1 MTVLPVPRRRLALAV
16 AASIALVMAA
26 PFLGEMRS
34 QLRAAFPVQF
44 TLIVKGIV
52 GVSVLV
58 ALVVARV
65 RERRAMRYGA
75 MGLAVVLAAVYAL
88 ATGSMDPNIFWVEAI
103 HFIQYGI
110 ITFLFY
116 RVWRERGDASSLVV
130 PFVAAFTVGIAEEG
144 YQWFLPARV
153 GELKDVW
160 LNGVAI
166 GCGLLFSLGAAPLP
180 AFSWPW
186 RSGSPRLV
194 LRATA
199 VAVLALAAFVH
210 AVHLGVEIQDPD
222 AGSFVSRFT
231 AAQLQALDRE
241 RAAAWQVAPPL
252 VRPPRFSREDQF
264 MTEGLQ
270 HVQARNKA
278 WDGGRAD
285 VAWRENLVLE
295 RYFPSVLDTPS
306 YVAKAGHRWSAA
318 HRADA
323 EARAAAA
330 QTTTY
335 ASAAYPYP
343 IYVWPPLGLWGA
355 ALTLAVLLWTIGHTR
370 PGASLRE

>member
-1 MTVLPVPRRRLALAV
+1 VTLLSVPRRRLALAV
-16 AASIALVMAA
+16 AAAVALVMAA
-26 PFLGEMRS
+26 PFLGELRS
-34 QLRAAFPVQF
+34 QLRAAFPSQF

-52 GVSVLV
+52 GVSLLV
-58 ALVVARV
+58 ALIVARV

-75 MGLAVVLAAVYAL
+75 MGVAVALAAAYAL

-116 RVWRERGDASSLVV
+116 RIWRDRGDWSSLVV
-130 PFVAAFTVGIAEEG
+130 PSIAAFIVGIAEEG

-153 GELKDVW
+153 GELNDVW

-166 GCGLLFSLGAAPLP
+166 GCGLLFSLGATPL
-180 AFSWPW
+180 ASFSRRWQQ
-186 RSGSPRLV
+186 GSPRLI
-194 LRATA
+194 LRVTA

-210 AVHLGVEIQDPD
+210 VVHLGVEIRDPD
-222 AGSFVSRFT
+222 AGVFDSRYT
-231 AAQLQALDRE
+231 AAQLETLDQE
-241 RAAAWQVAPPL
+241 RAAVWKVSPPL

-270 HVQARNKA
+270 HVQERNKA
-278 WDGGRAD
+278 WGAGRAD
-285 VAWRENLVLE
+285 TAWRENLILE

-306 YVAKAGHRWSAA
+306 YVAKNGHRWSAE

-323 EARAAAA
+323 ETQVAGAAGAA
-330 QTTTY
+330 Y
-335 ASAAYPYP
+335 VSAAYPYP
-343 IYVWPPLGLWGA
+343 IYIWPPLGLWGA
-355 ALTLAVLLWTIGHTR
+355 VLVLAALLWWAEPILAG
-370 PGASLRE
+370 GLRRK